1 MSGDTTMFHGLSG
14 SKCANEPL
22 PVEKQRLGGAGD
34 VGSSATVA
42 IPPENAAEFW
52 GEQARALVSW
62 SEGWTEVLS
71 PHDEMSEARWFHGAR
86 LNVAYNCIDR
96 HLARGR
102 KNKAALIWQGD
113 CNDDVRVY
121 TYQMLYVEV
130 SRFAN
135 VLKKHG
141 VKKGD
146 RVVVYLPMIPELP
159 IAMLA
164 CARIGATHSVVF
176 CGFSAV
182 SLRQRIEDCGARVL
196 VTADHVVRGG
206 KILPLKTQ
214 VDQALS
220 AFSQVATCIVVKRG
234 EGDVP
239 MAEGRDLWYHR
250 EINCNDIIPECE
262 PVPMAADD
270 PLFILYTSGS
280 TGKPK
285 GVVHCCGG
293 YLLYALY
300 SCRYVFSLEDDD
312 TYWCTADIGWITGHT
327 CTVYGPLGL
336 GATTLMFEGIPSYPG
351 PDRLWQIVEKYGV
364 SIFYTA
370 PTVIRALMRYGN
382 EPAEI
387 HDLSSLRILGSV
399 GEPLNADAWRWYNSA
414 IGREMLPIMDT
425 WWQTETGGIMISSLP
440 ELGRGQG
447 CAGGKPLPGIDAVI
461 LDENGDE
468 AAIGVTGSLVI
479 RRPWPGMLIGLFGD
493 GREYLANYYKKF
505 PGMFFT
511 GDSGCRNVKDC
522 LAITGRLDDV
532 ITISGHRIGTAEVE
546 SALVAHT
553 SVAEAAVVAMPH
565 PVKGQAIYAYVS
577 VKADVGQDE
586 GLIEELK
593 GHVRDR
599 IGAMATP
606 DVIQLAGGLPKTRSG
621 KIMRRVLRKIAAR
634 EFEDFGD
641 TSALAD
647 PSIIADLIACRKG
660 EG

>member
-14 SKCANEPL
+14 KKCTAEQAPIRKERCDGRDNDAATHL
-22 PVEKQRLGGAGD
+22 FDDD
-34 VGSSATVA
+34 VR
-42 IPPENAAEFW
+42 FW
-52 GEQARALVSW
+52 GEQAEALVTW
-62 SEGWTEVLS
+62 SEKWTQIL
-71 PHDEMSEARWFHGAR
+71 PKDYEMSSVRWFDGGK
-86 LNVAYNCIDR
+86 LNVTYNCVDR
-96 HLARGR
+96 HLGRGR

-113 CNDDVRVY
+113 CNDEVRVF
-121 TYQMLYVEV
+121 TYQMLYMEV

-146 RVVVYLPMIPELP
+146 RVVIYLPMLPELP

-176 CGFSAV
+176 AGFSAA
-182 SLRQRIEDCGARVL
+182 SLRQRLEDCGARL
-196 VTADHVVRGG
+196 VITADYVVRGG
-206 KILPLKTQ
+206 KIIPLKTQ

-220 AFSQVATCIVVKRG
+220 GFSQVSTCIVVKRG
-234 EGDVP
+234 DGDVP
-239 MAEGRDLWYHR
+239 MQEGRDLWYHR
-250 EINCNDIIPECE
+250 EINCNDIVPECE
-262 PVPMAADD
+262 PEEMAADD

-293 YLLYALY
+293 YLVYALY
-300 SCRYVFSLEDDD
+300 CCQHVFALKEDDI
-312 TYWCTADIGWITGHT
+312 YWCTADIGWITGHT
-327 CTVYGPLGL
+327 CIVYGPLGL

-351 PDRLWQIVEKYGV
+351 PDRLWQIVEKFGI

-399 GEPLNADAWRWYNSA
+399 GEPLNTDAWKWYNTV
-414 IGREMLPIMDT
+414 IGQEMLPIMDT

-440 ELGRGQG
+440 EIGGGQG
-447 CAGGKPLPGIDAVI
+447 CVGGKPLPGIDAAI
-461 LDENGDE
+461 LDENGNE
-468 AAIGVTGSLVI
+468 TPVGKTGSLVI
-479 RRPWPGMLIGLFGD
+479 RRPWPGMLIGLFG
-493 GREYLANYYKKF
+493 GGNEYIADYYQKF
-505 PGMFFT
+505 PGMFLT
-511 GDSGCRNVKDC
+511 GDSGFRNGKGC
-522 LAITGRLDDV
+522 FAITGRLDDV
-532 ITISGHRIGTAEVE
+532 IDISGHRIGTAEVE
-546 SALVAHT
+546 SALVAHAA
-553 SVAEAAVVAMPH
+553 VAEAAVVAMPH

-577 VKADVGQDE
+577 VKDDVGQDKR
-586 GLIEELK
+586 LIEELK
-593 GHVRDR
+593 SHVRNR
-599 IGAMATP
+599 IGAIATP

-647 PSIIADLIACRKG
+647 PSIISELIACRKK
-660 EG
+660 EA

>member
-1 MSGDTTMFHGLSG
+1 MFHGLSG
-14 SKCANEPL
+14 KTRSDGPASAEI
-22 PVEKQRLGGAGD
+22 ERRGGAGVRETKD
-34 VGSSATVA
+34 TAMLF
-42 IPPENAAEFW
+42 PEDAVRFW
-52 GEQARALVSW
+52 GEQAEALVSW
-62 SEGWTEVLS
+62 SEGWSSVLS
-71 PHDEMSEARWFHGAR
+71 GEKEMSSVRWFDGAK

-113 CNDDVRVY
+113 CNDDVRVF
-121 TYQMLYVEV
+121 TYQMLHMEV

-135 VLKKHG
+135 VLKKYG

-146 RVVVYLPMIPELP
+146 RVVIYLPMIPELP

-176 CGFSAV
+176 AGFSAV
-182 SLRQRIEDCGARVL
+182 SLRQRIEDCGARL
-196 VTADHVVRGG
+196 VITADHVVRGG
-206 KILPLKTQ
+206 KVLPLKTHI
-214 VDQALS
+214 DQALS
-220 AFSQVATCIVVKRG
+220 TLSQVLNCIVVKRG
-234 EGDVP
+234 DGDVS
-239 MAEGRDLWYHR
+239 MQEGRDLWYHR
-250 EINCNDIIPECE
+250 EINCIDILPECE
-262 PVPMAADD
+262 PEEMAADD

-293 YLLYALY
+293 YLVYTLY
-300 SCRYVFSLEDDD
+300 SCQYVFALHEDD

-351 PDRLWQIVEKYGV
+351 PDRFWQIVEKYGV

-399 GEPLNADAWRWYNSA
+399 GAPLNTDAWKWYNTV
-414 IGREMLPIMDT
+414 IGQELLPIMDT

-440 ELGRGQG
+440 ELGGGQG
-447 CAGGKPLPGIDAVI
+447 CAGGKPLPGVDAVI
-461 LDENGDE
+461 LDENGQE
-468 AAIGVTGSLVI
+468 ASVGVTGSLVI
-479 RRPWPGMLIGLFGD
+479 RHPWPGMLTGLFGD
-493 GREYLANYYKKF
+493 GREYLVNYYQKF

-511 GDSGCRNVKDC
+511 GDSGCRNANGC

-546 SALVAHT
+546 SALVSHT

-577 VKADVGQDE
+577 VKDDVGQDDQ
-586 GLIEELK
+586 LIEELK
-593 GHVRDR
+593 SHVRKQ
-599 IGAMATP
+599 IGAIATP
-606 DVIQLAGGLPKTRSG
+606 DVIQVAGGLPKTRSG
-621 KIMRRVLRKIAAR
+621 KIMRRVLRKIAAK
-634 EFEDFGD
+634 EYNDFGD

-647 PSIIADLIACRKG
+647 PSIISDLIACRKN
-660 EG
+660 EA